1 MKRGLPGPPAKP
13 ALGVD
18 DDMPSF
24 AYSLTAAILGHP
36 LWPSLDEKGFLDVIV
51 EVRVYQFFSSIIPYL
66 HNVFFGLIWC
76 VLVVS
81 QEMCATSAD
90 ITKSYQYLACALSRP
105 SEGRF

>member
-51 EVRVYQFFSSIIPYL
+51 EVRAYQFFSSIIPYL
-66 HNVFFGLIWC
+66 HRCFPLG
-76 VLVVS
+76 
-81 QEMCATSAD
+81 
-90 ITKSYQYLACALSRP
+90 
-105 SEGRF
+105 